1 MRKKIF
7 LCLFFST
14 CLFAF
19 VHGQTDSENNL
30 KFDEEK
36 DTVIHLEEHVVV
48 GRHIRKT
55 SLLKLPVALSEMP
68 LTMSV
73 VEGRVLSDLNITDLL
88 NINKTTTGIRVM
100 NNYGGFHMFRT
111 RGLNGVVLLSN
122 GIRDER
128 SEFYSCAPTSSFV
141 GVNRIEVLTESVR
154 MYDTRPTVPCP
165 LISILLSAPVLYVQ
179 ASMCFFCLLPHI

>member
-141 GVNRIEVLTESVR
+141 GVNRIEVLKG
-154 MYDTRPTVPCP
+154 P
-165 LISILLSAPVLYVQ
+165 
-179 ASMCFFCLLPHI
+179 FCYWRYH

>member
-1 MRKKIF
+1 MYKRTHESFVYYMNNVMRKKIF

-55 SLLKLPVALSEMP
+55 SLLKLPVALSEMRR
-68 LTMSV
+68 
-73 VEGRVLSDLNITDLL
+73 EIGRASCRE
-88 NINKTTTGIRVM
+88 RV
-100 NNYGGFHMFRT
+100 
-111 RGLNGVVLLSN
+111 
-122 GIRDER
+122 
-128 SEFYSCAPTSSFV
+128 
-141 GVNRIEVLTESVR
+141 
-154 MYDTRPTVPCP
+154 
-165 LISILLSAPVLYVQ
+165 
-179 ASMCFFCLLPHI
+179 